1 LELAPQF
8 SDFAA
13 KFVSPMAR
21 GIWPSNMKKI
31 LSLAK
36 PKVPLLRILSDETF
50 FKVVSKLS
58 KGLAPF
64 LNPAAKQ
71 DAPLPRGSL
80 K

>member
-1 LELAPQF
+1 VP
-8 SDFAA
+8 
-13 KFVSPMAR
+13 
-21 GIWPSNMKKI
+21 I
-31 LSLAK
+31 L
-36 PKVPLLRILSDETF
+36 RNLSDEAF